1 MVRKSMRLDMDSLG
15 EHCAS
20 IEALGL
26 SAYCDGVFA
35 FFAFSTPSPGYGLF
49 FVYYYGKMMN
59 GL

>member
-1 MVRKSMRLDMDSLG
+1 MRLDMDSLG

-20 IEALGL
+20 IEALRL
-26 SAYCDGVFA
+26 SAFCDGVLA